1 MAESKDYVLGQSTA
15 AAERLDVQDA
25 QFAPASE
32 ALLDALRLRPS
43 DRVVELGV
51 GAGGFTR
58 RVLRRLGPEG
68 VLVGVDR
75 TVGLLEQARQN
86 LAGCGTAR
94 FEPVVADIAALGPWL
109 DGANAV
115 VCRTVLH
122 HLPMAEG
129 FLGKLHRA
137 LKPGTRVGFIEPE
150 FRALL
155 GRFTAL
161 EAAGRHE
168 LAVLRN
174 WAEGITRFY
183 EGAGV
188 SPGIGATLG
197 WALKGA
203 GFHEVELVAS
213 ECATTSSVIQNL
225 LLYYDEIREKYLSM
239 GIMTA
244 EEIDQQKQQLRAL
257 PPGELPAIWGIYH
270 VTATA

>member
-1 MAESKDYVLGQSTA
+1 MSVSNEYVLGQSTA
-15 AAERLDVQDA
+15 AAERLDIQDA

-32 ALLDALRLRPS
+32 AMLDALNLEPT

-51 GAGGFTR
+51 GAGGFSR
-58 RVLRRLGPEG
+58 RVIRRLGPEG

-75 TVGLLEQARQN
+75 TVGLLEQARRN
-86 LAGCGTAR
+86 LTGCGTAR
-94 FEPVVADIAALGPWL
+94 FEPVVADISSLGPWL
-109 DGANAV
+109 EGANAV

-122 HLPMAEG
+122 HLPMAEA
-129 FLGKLHRA
+129 FLGRLHRA
-137 LKPGTRVGFIEPE
+137 LRPGVRVGFIEPE

-161 EAAGRHE
+161 EGAGRTE

-183 EGAGV
+183 EQAGL
-188 SPGIGATLG
+188 SPGVGATLA
-197 WALKGA
+197 WALRGA
-203 GFHEVELVAS
+203 GFKDVKLEAT
-213 ECATTSSVIQNL
+213 ECPTTETVVQNL
-225 LLYYDEIREKYLSM
+225 LLYYDEIRDKYLSM

-244 EEIDQQKQQLRAL
+244 EEIDTQKEQLQAL
-257 PPGELPAIWGIYH
+257 PPGEHPAIWGIYQ